1 MRITAM
7 LVVLLT
13 ALSTGAACAG
23 SFPERP
29 ITLITPQGP
38 GSAADRLARSLAPG
52 IGRVLGTEVEVVNRG
67 GAAGEIGFA
76 LLAEALPDGH
86 TIGLVNTPHILAMPI
101 ERQTRF
107 DPGRIDPLVGLTEES
122 YSLAVPA
129 GSRFRTLHEL
139 LTYAGEN
146 PAAVSVGTSGIGS
159 GDHLALLMMQR
170 RAMVR
175 FTHVPFPGA
184 QPNQRALLSNRVAV
198 STMMLG
204 DAVRQRD
211 SGMVRI
217 LGQTG
222 EERSGMAIDVPTF
235 REQRIDL
242 CVSVMLGIA
251 APAGVPPEIRER
263 LVAAILEAA
272 DDPDVNRSAADAGL
286 PLRVLPPVQFAARLH
301 AMSAEL
307 RALWAEAP
315 WLR

>member
-7 LVVLLT
+7 LVLLLT

-52 IGRVLGTEVEVVNRG
+52 IARVLGTDVEVVNRG

-76 LLAEALPDGH
+76 LLAEAPPDGH

-146 PAAVSVGTSGIGS
+146 PAAVSVGTSGVGS

-184 QPNQRALLSNRVAV
+184 QPNQRALLSNTVAV
-198 STMMLG
+198 STMTLG

-211 SGMVRI
+211 SGTVRI

-222 EERSGMAIDVPTF
+222 EERSGMAVDVPTF

-242 CVSVMLGIA
+242 CVSVMFGIA
-251 APAGVPPEIRER
+251 APAGVPREVRER

-272 DDPDVNRSAADAGL
+272 DDPDLNRRAADAGL